1 LIKSDLTRTA
11 TVANIIG
18 VDIGGTFTDV
28 AVVNLATGTTTTSK
42 ARTTPDDFFSGV
54 LEGLNLVAEDV
65 GLELDDLLASTVK
78 FAHGTTLTSNV
89 MFTWTGART
98 GLLATR
104 GFGDEILIMR
114 ARGRVAGMGLSDRR
128 HYRATQ
134 KPPQI
139 ILPDMIEEVVERI
152 DHHGRALLPL
162 QHAEARRAVDALL
175 ARGATSIAIALLWSP
190 ENPEHELLLE
200 RVIRERAPGVYVSVS
215 HRLAPVLGE
224 YERTA
229 TAAVN
234 AYVGPTVDDYLR
246 ALADRVRKRGLKRPL
261 LVVQANGGVAQID
274 ETVPVN
280 TIESGPAAGMVAT
293 KALMDAAGFKNVIAT
308 DVGGTTFK
316 VGLLVD
322 GEWTFAPEAIV
333 NQYTLLIPMID
344 LVSIGA
350 GGGSIAWVDE
360 RRLRI
365 GPQSAGADPGPACYG
380 WGGTEPTVT
389 DADLVL
395 GFLNPG
401 RFLGGRLKLH
411 PDRAENAIRD
421 RVADLLFGGDV
432 ERAAAGIRQVVDA
445 QMADLVRKMSIE
457 RGHDPRRF
465 VLMAYGG
472 AGPLHAASYARQVGV
487 ERVVVPPAATVFSAF
502 GAAASDIR
510 HSLQR
515 SVPGEFPD
523 QLPGIEAAFASMEA
537 EGRELLAR
545 QGIPTPSM
553 YLRRWADMRYARQ
566 LHDVRVPVPDGL
578 IDATFSDRV
587 RQAFIERYAA
597 LYGKSAV
604 LEKLGVRVL
613 RVGIEAVGVIEK
625 PVLPHSKTHA
635 ADPSA
640 AEGPSRPIYWPEAG
654 KRLTTRVYDGLA
666 LLAGNAIEGPAVIE
680 LPGTTIALPPGDRAV
695 IDQFGNT
702 VITLGV
708 QRKLQ

>member
-1 LIKSDLTRTA
+1 MA
-11 TVANIIG
+11 YIIG

-28 AVVNLATGTTTTSK
+28 AAVDVASGATTTNKT
-42 ARTTPDDFFSGV
+42 RTTPEDFVVGV
-54 LEGLNLVAEDV
+54 LEALGLVAQDLDLK
-65 GLELDDLLASTVK
+65 LEALLAATVK

-114 ARGRVAGMGLSDRR
+114 ARGRVAGMGLSERR
-128 HYRATQ
+128 HYRATE
-134 KPPQI
+134 KPPRI
-139 ILPDMIEEVVERI
+139 VSPELIEEVVERV
-152 DHHGRALLPL
+152 DHHGRAVIPL
-162 QHAEARRAVDALL
+162 QRAEAERAVDALL
-175 ARGATSIAIALLWSP
+175 ARGAKSIAIALLWSP
-190 ENPEHELLLE
+190 ENPDHELLLE

-234 AYVGPTVDDYLR
+234 AYVGPTVAEYLGG
-246 ALADRVRKRGLKRPL
+246 LADRLRQCGLKRPL
-261 LVVQANGGVAQID
+261 LVVQANGGVAQVE
-274 ETVPVN
+274 ETVPIN

-293 KALMDAAGFKNVIAT
+293 KALMDAAGYKNVIAT

-322 GEWTFAPEAIV
+322 GEWSFAPEAIV

-360 RRLRI
+360 TRLRI

-395 GFLNPG
+395 GFLNPE
-401 RFLGGRLKLH
+401 RFLAGRLRLRTDLAGKAV
-411 PDRAENAIRD
+411 RE
-421 RVADLLFGGDV
+421 RVADRLFGGDV
-432 ERAAAGIRQVVDA
+432 DRAAAGIRQVVDS

-457 RGHDPRRF
+457 RGYDPRRF

-472 AGPLHAASYARQVGV
+472 AGPLHAASYARQIGV
-487 ERVVVPPAATVFSAF
+487 EQVVVPPAATVFSAF

-515 SVPGEFPD
+515 SVPGEFPS
-523 QLPGIEAAFASMEA
+523 QLPAMATAYASMEA
-537 EGRELLAR
+537 EACELLGR
-545 QGIPTPSM
+545 QGITASSTR
-553 YLRRWADMRYARQ
+553 LHRWADMRYARQ
-566 LHDVRVPVPDGL
+566 LHDVRVQVPGGAT
-578 IDATFSDRV
+578 DAAFADKVS
-587 RQAFIERYAA
+587 QAFNERYAA
-597 LYGKSAV
+597 LYGKSAL
-604 LEKLGVRVL
+604 LENFAVRVL
-613 RVGIEAVGVIEK
+613 RIGVEAVGVIEK
-625 PVLPHSKTHA
+625 PALPATELGGP
-635 ADPSA
+635 DPSTADEA
-640 AEGPSRPIYWPEAG
+640 ARSVYWPEAG
-654 KRLTTRVYDGLA
+654 TRLSTRVYDGLR
-666 LLAGNAIEGPAVIE
+666 LRPGNAIAGPALIE

-695 IDQFGNT
+695 IDRFGNT
-702 VITLGV
+702 VITLGTM
-708 QRKLQ
+708 RSPR

>member
-1 LIKSDLTRTA
+1 MA
-11 TVANIIG
+11 YIIG

-28 AVVNLATGTTTTSK
+28 AVVDVASGATTTNK
-42 ARTTPDDFFSGV
+42 ARTTPEDFFIGV
-54 LEGLNLVAEDV
+54 LEALDLAAGDV
-65 GLELDDLLASTVK
+65 GLKLEDLLAGTVK
-78 FAHGTTLTSNV
+78 LALGTTLTSNV

-114 ARGRVAGMGLSDRR
+114 ARGRVAGMGLSERR
-128 HYRATQ
+128 HYRATD
-134 KPPQI
+134 KPPRI
-139 ILPDMIEEVVERI
+139 VPPELIEEVVERVEC
-152 DHHGRALLPL
+152 HGRAVIPL
-162 QHAEARRAVDALL
+162 QRAEAERAVDALL
-175 ARGATSIAIALLWSP
+175 ARGAESIAIALLWSP

-234 AYVGPTVDDYLR
+234 AYVGPTVDAYLR
-246 ALADRVRKRGLKRPL
+246 GLAERVRSRGLKRPL

-274 ETVPVN
+274 ETVPIN

-293 KALMDAAGFKNVIAT
+293 KALMDAAGYRNVIAT

-316 VGLLVD
+316 VGLIVE
-322 GEWTFAPEAIV
+322 GEWSFAPEAIV
-333 NQYTLLIPMID
+333 NQYALLIPMID

-360 RRLRI
+360 TRLRI
-365 GPQSAGADPGPACYG
+365 GPQSAGADPGPAGYG

-395 GFLNPG
+395 GFLNPQ
-401 RFLGGRLKLH
+401 RFLGGRLKLR
-411 PDRAENAIRD
+411 PDLAEKAVRE
-421 RVADLLFGGDV
+421 RVADRLFGGDV
-432 ERAAAGIRQVVDA
+432 DKAAAGIRQVVDS

-487 ERVVVPPAATVFSAF
+487 EQVLVPPTATVFSAF

-515 SVPGEFPD
+515 SVPGQFPG
-523 QLPGIEAAFASMEA
+523 QLPAMASAYASMEA
-537 EGRELLAR
+537 EARELLGR
-545 QGIPTPSM
+545 QGITASSLR
-553 YLRRWADMRYARQ
+553 LRRWADMRYARQ
-566 LHDVRVPVPDGL
+566 LHDVRVPVASGVINDASADG
-578 IDATFSDRV
+578 V
-587 RQAFIERYAA
+587 RQAFTERYAA
-597 LYGKSAV
+597 LYGKSAL
-604 LEKLGVRVL
+604 LENFAPRVL
-613 RVGIEAVGVIEK
+613 RVGVEAVGIIEK
-625 PVLPHSKTHA
+625 PVLPA
-635 ADPSA
+635 AELGGPDPSA
-640 AEGPSRPIYWPEAG
+640 AEEAPRSVHWPEAG
-654 KRLTTRVYDGLA
+654 KRLSTRVYDGLR
-666 LLAGNAIEGPAVIE
+666 LKPGNAIAGPALIE

-695 IDQFGNT
+695 IDCFGNC
-702 VITLGV
+702 VITLGTM
-708 QRKLQ
+708 RSPR